1 VSLVAQ
7 VVDLKVRSNYDRS
20 HGGIAVESEE
30 ALSLHSNS
38 LSYFKTTTILF
49 GHHYR
54 SSLLCVR
61 FDFIWF
67 ETQFHLQFVLSS

>member
-38 LSYFKTTTILF
+38 LSYFTLKQQPFYSVIIIV
-49 GHHYR
+49 
-54 SSLLCVR
+54 CK
-61 FDFIWF
+61 I
-67 ETQFHLQFVLSS
+67 

>member
-20 HGGIAVESEE
+20 HGGIAVESEKE

-38 LSYFKTTTILF
+38 LSYFKTTILF
-49 GHHYR
+49 GHHY
-54 SSLLCVR
+54 CV
-61 FDFIWF
+61 
-67 ETQFHLQFVLSS
+67 

>member
-20 HGGIAVESEE
+20 HGGIAVESEKE

-38 LSYFKTTTILF
+38 LSYFTLKQQPFYSVIIIV
-49 GHHYR
+49 
-54 SSLLCVR
+54 CK
-61 FDFIWF
+61 I
-67 ETQFHLQFVLSS
+67 

>member
-20 HGGIAVESEE
+20 HGGIAVESEKE

-38 LSYFKTTTILF
+38 LSYFKTTILF
-49 GHHYR
+49 IR

-61 FDFIWF
+61 FD
-67 ETQFHLQFVLSS
+67 LV

>member
-1 VSLVAQ
+1 MSLVAQ

-38 LSYFKTTTILF
+38 LSYFTLKQPFYSVIIIV
-49 GHHYR
+49 
-54 SSLLCVR
+54 CK
-61 FDFIWF
+61 I
-67 ETQFHLQFVLSS
+67 